1 MNCRSILAVA
11 GVLCLATFAGRAELN
26 WLTDYDAALKQ
37 AHTERKLVLID
48 FTGSDW
54 CGWCIKLKREVF
66 DTREFGVFANA
77 NLVLLEVD
85 FPRRKAQTEQQRA
98 KNSVLQSKYGVEGF
112 PTVIVANPD
121 GHPLAQLGYEAGG
134 PKAFIAGLKK
144 IPSFSWKDGAAAPAL
159 AANTPTKPDE
169 PLWCGITFPP
179 KRYDEL
185 KVTGLSGTA
194 ARRFAII
201 NNQTFAAGESAHVK
215 LKEGAVNVLCKE
227 IRAKSVIVQVEG
239 ANEAKELFPG
249 ANWPCRCH

>member
-11 GVLCLATFAGRAELN
+11 GALMLGSLAGRAELN

-37 AHTERKLVLID
+37 ARTEGKLVLID

-54 CGWCIKLKREVF
+54 CIWCIKLKREVF
-66 DTREFGVFANA
+66 DTREFGAFANA

-98 KNSVLQSKYGVEGF
+98 KNSVLQSRYGVEGY

-134 PKAFIAGLKK
+134 PKAFIDGLKK
-144 IPSFSWKDGAAAPAL
+144 IPSFSWKDGVAPNAPAL
-159 AANTPTKPDE
+159 AAKPDE
-169 PLWCGITFPP
+169 PLWGGITFPP

-185 KVTGLSGTA
+185 KLTGLSGTA
-194 ARRFAII
+194 TRRFAII
-201 NNQTFAAGESAHVK
+201 NNQTFAAGETARVK
-215 LKEGAVNVLCKE
+215 LQGGDVKVLCKE
-227 IRAKSVIVQVEG
+227 IRAKSVLVQVEG
-239 ANEAKELFPG
+239 AIEAKELVLG
-249 ANWPCRCH
+249 AN